1 MRLDDEVRGEELAV
15 QIWEL
20 KGREANQEGN
30 SFWKKLVV
38 VQSLSHVQIFVT
50 PWTGAHQAPLTST
63 ISQNLLKFKPTDLVM
78 LSNHLFLYFSLLFLP
93 SIFPSIR
100 VFSNESTPCIRWPIY
115 CSFSLSISPSNEY
128 SGLISSR
135 IDCFDILAI
144 QGTLKNLLQYHN
156 SNTSILLK

>member
-20 KGREANQEGN
+20 KGRETNQERN
-30 SFWKKLVV
+30 SFWKKLV

-50 PWTGAHQAPLTST
+50 PWTVAHQAPLSST
-63 ISQNLLKFKPTDLVM
+63 ISQNSLKFKPIDLVT
-78 LSNHLFLYFSLLFLP
+78 LSNHFFLYFSLFFLP

-100 VFSNESTPCIRWPIY
+100 VFSNESIPCIRWPIY

-135 IDCFDILAI
+135 IDYFDILAI
-144 QGTLKNLLQYHN
+144 QGTLRNLLQHHN

>member
-100 VFSNESTPCIRWPIY
+100 AFSNESALRIRWPKYWFQLPLEWTGWI
-115 CSFSLSISPSNEY
+115 SLKPK
-128 SGLISSR
+128 GLSR
-135 IDCFDILAI
+135 VF
-144 QGTLKNLLQYHN
+144 
-156 SNTSILLK
+156 SNTTVQKHQFFSAQLSLQPNSHIHM